1 MTDNSETADSG
12 EAETLPAA
20 AETAQSPDTP
30 RPPPVRRQRRFTRFM
45 VRLVLMVFV
54 PGAAAL
60 VGAYFYVASQRYV
73 TSENAYVKAD
83 KVTIASEVSGKV
95 LAVEVREHDTVE
107 AGQLLFRLDDEPYR
121 IALDHAAAERDSTRA
136 EIESRRAAYRVKVA
150 ELKLARDDRAY
161 FDDTFKRRESLLKRG
176 NVSRERYDQARRN
189 AAAAK
194 QKIAILKSEV
204 SQILT
209 GLKGKPN
216 LKAEDHPK
224 FLQAQ
229 AAYDRRLLDMQR
241 TQVYAPTTGRISKI
255 ELEPGEFVKAEAPL
269 FAVISDQDVWIEANL
284 KETQLTHVELGQA
297 VAVEI
302 DAYPDVIWQATV
314 QSISPATGAEF
325 AILPPQNATGNWI
338 KVVQRL
344 PLRLVFAD
352 PKGGPTLRAG
362 MSAVIEIDTEHE
374 ASLPGFVKEALAWV
388 NGGK

>member
-1 MTDNSETADSG
+1 MTDQNEQDA
-12 EAETLPAA
+12 EAAEIEEKPAA
-20 AETAQSPDTP
+20 PAP
-30 RPPPVRRQRRFTRFM
+30 RPTPVRRQRRFARFVTRM
-45 VRLVLMVFV
+45 VLMVFV

-73 TSENAYVKAD
+73 TSENAYIKAD
-83 KVTIASEVSGKV
+83 KVTISSEVSGKV
-95 LAVEVREHDTVE
+95 TAVEVREHDTVE
-107 AGQLLFRLDDEPYR
+107 AGQLLFRLDDESYR

-136 EIESRRAAYRVKVA
+136 AIESRRAAYRVKIA
-150 ELKLARDDRAY
+150 ELKLARDDMAY
-161 FDDTFKRRESLLKRG
+161 FDDTFKRRASLLKRG
-176 NVSRERYDQARRN
+176 NVSRERHDQARRN
-189 AAAAK
+189 ATAAR

-216 LKAEDHPK
+216 LKAEEHPK

-241 TQVYAPTTGRISKI
+241 TQIYAPTTGRISKI
-255 ELEPGEFVKAEAPL
+255 ELEPGEFVKSEEPL
-269 FAVISDQDVWIEANL
+269 FAIISDQDIWIEANL
-284 KETQLTHVELGQA
+284 KETQLTHVKLGQN

-302 DAYPDVIWQATV
+302 DAYPDVVWRATV

-344 PLRLVFAD
+344 PLRLVFEN
-352 PKGGPTLRAG
+352 PKGGPVLRAG
-362 MSAVIEIDTEHE
+362 MSAVIDIDTEHE

-388 NGGK
+388 NGGQ

>member
-1 MTDNSETADSG
+1 MTDTQDGAESA
-12 EAETLPAA
+12 EAAEPPAA
-20 AETAQSPDTP
+20 AEEKPAHPA
-30 RPPPVRRQRRFTRFM
+30 PPPRRQRRFARFVTRM
-45 VRLVLMVFV
+45 VLMVFV
-54 PGAAAL
+54 PGVAAL

-73 TSENAYVKAD
+73 TSENAYIKAD

-95 LAVEVREHDTVE
+95 IAVEVREHDTVE
-107 AGQLLFRLDDEPYR
+107 VGQLLFRLDDESYR
-121 IALDHAAAERDSTRA
+121 IALEHAAAERDSTRA
-136 EIESRRAAYRVKVA
+136 EIESRRAAYRVKIQ
-150 ELKLARDDRAY
+150 ELKLGRDDLSY
-161 FDDTFKRRESLLKRG
+161 FEDTFKRRESLLKRG

-189 AAAAK
+189 ATAAR
-194 QKIAILKSEV
+194 QKIAILRSEV

-216 LKAEDHPK
+216 LKAEEHPK

-241 TQVYAPTTGRISKI
+241 TQIYAPATGRISKI
-255 ELEPGEFVKAEAPL
+255 ELEPGEFVKSEEPL
-269 FAVISDQDVWIEANL
+269 FAIISDQDIWIEANL
-284 KETQLTHVELGQA
+284 KETQLTHVKLGQS

-302 DAYPDVIWQATV
+302 DAYPDVIWQAKV
-314 QSISPATGAEF
+314 ESISPATGAEF

-344 PLRLVFAD
+344 PLRLVFED
-352 PKGGPTLRAG
+352 PKGGPILRAG
-362 MSAVIEIDTEHE
+362 MSAVIDIDTEHE